1 MESAANIVSF
11 WAKSNSWELSF
22 ETGTFVDDFVV
33 FSDTDVTPMRDFNNL
48 FDVGELHLSVVV
60 DSEDRVFDMGVRFKT
75 IFIEL
80 DLGGSFLDTIRII
93 LTTYFYAY
101 WIFANLYT
109 LSC

>member
-1 MESAANIVSF
+1 
-11 WAKSNSWELSF
+11 
-22 ETGTFVDDFVV
+22 
-33 FSDTDVTPMRDFNNL
+33 MRDFNDL

-93 LTTYFYAY
+93 LMNLCELVHAFVLDNVIRRNDVLD
-101 WIFANLYT
+101 IFVEKFLVLFESDA
-109 LSC
+109 